1 MNLVDKAAR
10 YVTHASGSA
19 LAVLLSIGLIAAWIA
34 GGLAFGFSEQY
45 QILINTGT
53 TIVTFVMVFMIQ
65 NSQNRDTAA
74 LQAKL
79 DEIIAATE
87 GARNDMIGIE
97 EKADETQIEDKRLGY
112 QAYDYEL

>member
-1 MNLVDKAAR
+1 MNLVDRAAR
-10 YVTHASGSA
+10 NVTHASGSA
-19 LAVLLSIGLIAAWIA
+19 LAVLVSIGLIAAWIM
-34 GGLAFGFSEQY
+34 GGLVFGFSEKY

-79 DEIIAATE
+79 DEVIAATA
-87 GARNDMIGIE
+87 GARDEMIGIE
-97 EKADETQIEDKRLGY
+97 KNADEDEIEGMRL
-112 QAYDYEL
+112 